1 MRHRRA
7 VGLYITHCSPL
18 PVLKA
23 VTPVAATVVATTTTI
38 VIAVVHIIAEILKGP
53 LGGDIFPCLREAI
66 LLTETERKRG

>member
-1 MRHRRA
+1 M
-7 VGLYITHCSPL
+7 
-18 PVLKA
+18 KA

-38 VIAVVHIIAEILKGP
+38 VIAVVHIIAEILKGS

>member
-1 MRHRRA
+1 M
-7 VGLYITHCSPL
+7 YSPL

-23 VTPVAATVVATTTTI
+23 VTPVVATVATTTTI
-38 VIAVVHIIAEILKGP
+38 VIAVVHIIAEILKGS